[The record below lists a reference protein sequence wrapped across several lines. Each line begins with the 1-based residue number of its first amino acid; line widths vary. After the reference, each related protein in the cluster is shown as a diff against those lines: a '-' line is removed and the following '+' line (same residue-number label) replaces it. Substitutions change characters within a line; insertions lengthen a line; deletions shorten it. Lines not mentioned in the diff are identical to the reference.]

1 MDQRLRVRDAVPTG
15 FVVDCTTVDADRITF
30 VLRSAAYNAR
40 CPLCGTAANHVHS
53 RYRRRAAD
61 LPLGGRNVMLDVV
74 VRRFRCESFSCP
86 RRIFAERFDDGVL
99 APRAR
104 RTGRLEF
111 LVRHLGLA
119 LGGRPAARFARRLS
133 IPVSNDTL
141 IRAVRRGRATHDVA
155 PEVVGIDDFAF
166 RRNCRYG
173 TIIVDLKER
182 RPLRLLPDREPATA
196 TAWLAA
202 HASISTVTRDRANA
216 YGEAISR
223 ALPQAVQVADRW
235 HLMENASS
243 AFLDAVRGSM
253 KQIRSTIDCRAID
266 PELLTAA
273 ERLQYE
279 GWLGRRA
286 SNDAVLAL
294 SRAGL
299 PLKAIAR
306 RTGISRG
313 TVRRILRGERND
325 VFRTRQS
332 SLEAHLPWL
341 EERWEAGHRNGA
353 ALWRALKARGFCGS
367 LRVVAEWATRRR
379 RCDKMD
385 AGSIARTPSARRL
398 ARLMMTGRDH
408 LTKSETVTVSTVE
421 AGVPELVDARHLVD
435 EFQTMIRHHDE
446 TMLTPWLSRATTSPV
461 ASFARGIARD
471 EAAVRAAITSPWSNG
486 QAEGQI
492 TKLKLVKRQMY
503 GRGKLDLLEARLI
516 GEP

>member
-1 MDQRLRVRDAVPTG
+1 MDQQLRVRDAVPNG
-15 FVVDCTTVDADRITF
+15 FVVDCATVDATQVTF
-30 VLRSAAYNAR
+30 VPRSVACRVR
-40 CPLCGTAANHVHS
+40 CPLCGSTADHVHS
-53 RYRRRAAD
+53 HYRRRAAD
-61 LPLGGRNVMLDVV
+61 LPLGGRSVVLDVV
-74 VRRFRCESFSCP
+74 VRRFRCENLSCP
-86 RRIFAERFDDGVL
+86 RKIFAERFGDAVL

-104 RTGRLEF
+104 RTGRLDF
-111 LVRHLGLA
+111 LVRHLGLV

-133 IPVSNDTL
+133 IAVSNDTL
-141 IRAVRRGRATHDVA
+141 IRSVRRGRVTRDVA
-155 PEVVGIDDFAF
+155 PEIIGIDDFAF

-202 HASISTVTRDRANA
+202 HTSISTVTRDRANA

-223 ALPQAVQVADRW
+223 ALPHALQVADRW

-253 KQIRSTIDCRAID
+253 KQIRSALSCRPID
-266 PELLTAA
+266 PKLLTAA

-286 SNDAVLAL
+286 ANDEVLAL
-294 SRAGL
+294 SQAGV

-306 RTGISRG
+306 RTGVSRG

-332 SLEAHLPWL
+332 SLDAHLPWL
-341 EERWEAGHRNGA
+341 EERWDAGHRNGA
-353 ALWRALKARGFCGS
+353 ALWRELKTRGFCGS

-379 RCDKMD
+379 RSETMD
-385 AGSIARTPSARRL
+385 AGNLSRTPSARRL
-398 ARLMMTGRDH
+398 ARLMTTGRDH
-408 LTKSETVTVSTVE
+408 LTKSETVIVTAVE
-421 AGVPELVDARHLVD
+421 AGVPELVAARHMVD
-435 EFQTMIRHHDE
+435 EFQSMIRRRDE
-446 TMLTPWLSRATTSPV
+446 APLMPWLSSAASSPI

-503 GRGKLDLLEARLI
+503 GRGKLDLLEARVI

>member
-1 MDQRLRVRDAVPTG
+1 MDQRLHARDAVPAG
-15 FVVDCTTVDADRITF
+15 FIVERVTADKDRIAFT
-30 VLRSAAYNAR
+30 LRGATHRAH
-40 CPLCGTAANHVHS
+40 CPLCACSTGLVHS

-61 LPLGGRNVMLDVV
+61 LPIGGRAVVLDVI
-74 VRRFRCESFSCP
+74 VRRFRCEDPACP
-86 RRIFAERFDDGVL
+86 RRIFAERFADGVL

-104 RTGRLEF
+104 RTGRLDF

-133 IPVSNDTL
+133 IAVSNDTL
-141 IRAVRRGRATHDVA
+141 IRAVRRGAVTRYVA
-155 PEVVGIDDFAF
+155 PDVIGIDDFAF

-202 HASISTVTRDRANA
+202 HTSISTVTRDRASA

-223 ALPQAVQVADRW
+223 ALPHALQVADRW

-253 KQIRSTIDCRAID
+253 KQIRSALSCQAID
-266 PELLTAA
+266 PKLLTAA

-286 SNDAVLAL
+286 ANDAVLAL
-294 SRAGL
+294 SGAGV

-306 RTGISRG
+306 RTGVSRG

-332 SLEAHLPWL
+332 SLDAHLPWL

-353 ALWRALKARGFCGS
+353 ALWRELKARGFGGS

-379 RCDKMD
+379 RSEKMD
-385 AGSIARTPSARRL
+385 AGSLARTPSARRL
-398 ARLMMTGRDH
+398 ARLMTTGRNH
-408 LTKSETVTVSTVE
+408 LTKSETVIVTAVE
-421 AGVPELVDARHLVD
+421 VGVPELVAARHMVD
-435 EFQTMIRHHDE
+435 EFQSMIRRRDE
-446 TMLTPWLSRATTSPV
+446 APLIPWLSSAAASPI

-503 GRGKLDLLEARLI
+503 GRGKLDLLEARLV